1 MNVSEK
7 VSRLQNGSP
16 GIARLNL
23 PSYEWW
29 SEALHGVA
37 YSPGVNFA
45 DSGDFSCAT
54 SFPEP
59 IGLGATFDRELIHE
73 VASTT
78 STEARALS
86 NVGRAGLDF
95 WSAQP
100 SSPHIAPLH
109 VHSPPHCPCPLAA
122 MFALCVIPSVL
133 RLCCAAVVV
142 LCRTPNINIFRDPRW
157 GRGQETPGE
166 DPYLSSEYVYYL
178 IRGYQEGED
187 ASYYKV
193 VADCKHYAGYDIE
206 DWHGNQRYGY
216 NAIISNQDLV
226 ETYLPSFK
234 SCLKDAHVGSAMCSY
249 NAVNGVP
256 ACANAFLMND
266 IARGRWGW
274 EGWITSD
281 CDAVGNIYDS
291 HHYTSNF
298 STLVQITL
306 RAGCD
311 IDCGGTL
318 SAHGEQAYADGAIND
333 RDLDTALIRQFSS
346 LVRLGYFDP
355 ASRQPYRQYGQEHI
369 NTQAAQELARRA
381 ARESIVLLKNI
392 RSTLPLSTSTVKT
405 IALIGPHTD
414 SADVQVGNYNGKPCA
429 VTTPFTALSSMA
441 GMKVTKQ
448 RGVDV
453 NTTDASGF
461 DAAVASAKAADVIV
475 YIGGINQ
482 TIESEGH
489 DRNTIDLPGQQLA
502 LLKQLEATGK
512 PLIVILFGGGGVD
525 VSYLRDSANTHAI
538 LWAGYP
544 SQAGGDAIADV
555 LFGRYSPAGRLP
567 VTWYPASYVSAVPM
581 TDQSM
586 RSSSGNP
593 GRTYKFYTGQPVYAF
608 GSGLSYSQFTYAT
621 IDAPQTQYAIE
632 SLIPDAKQDNPR
644 LKAVALTVNVTN
656 TGSVRSDIV
665 VLAYVSN
672 GNPSANSTGPV
683 TPTSSADVTPPIK
696 ELFDYAHVHAMAP
709 GSSQQLVLGLS
720 YRVLSQVD
728 LHGHQ
733 WLLPGHYTIRLQ
745 NEDVVTHA
753 FELTGE
759 PHLLEDFPDPSNPP
773 ITATTSAPI
782 NKHKRTHS
790 S

>member
-1 MNVSEK
+1 MCRV
-7 VSRLQNGSP
+7 
-16 GIARLNL
+16 
-23 PSYEWW
+23 
-29 SEALHGVA
+29 
-37 YSPGVNFA
+37 
-45 DSGDFSCAT
+45 
-54 SFPEP
+54 
-59 IGLGATFDRELIHE
+59 
-73 VASTT
+73 
-78 STEARALS
+78 
-86 NVGRAGLDF
+86 
-95 WSAQP
+95 
-100 SSPHIAPLH
+100 
-109 VHSPPHCPCPLAA
+109 
-122 MFALCVIPSVL
+122 VL
-133 RLCCAAVVV
+133 LCCCV
-142 LCRTPNINIFRDPRW
+142 CRTPNINIFRDPRW

-318 SAHGEQAYADGAIND
+318 SAHGVRAFEDGAINEA
-333 RDLDTALIRQFSS
+333 DLDVAHTRLFSS

-355 ASRQPYRQYGQEHI
+355 PENQPYRRYAWEHV
-369 NTQAAQELARRA
+369 NTTEAHGLAMQAAL
-381 ARESIVLLKNI
+381 ESIVLLKNI
-392 RSTLPLSTSTVKT
+392 RNTLPLPAGGPTN
-405 IALIGPHTD
+405 IALVGPH
-414 SADVQVGNYNGKPCA
+414 ANNPQAQLGNYNGRACF
-429 VTTPFTALSSMA
+429 VSTPFTSLSREP
-441 GMKVTKQ
+441 GVKVTLA
-448 RGVDV
+448 RGADINSTNV
-453 NTTDASGF
+453 SGF
-461 DAAVASAKAADVIV
+461 DAAVAAAKAADVVV
-475 YIGGINQ
+475 YVGGIDGS
-482 TIESEGH
+482 IESEGH

-773 ITATTSAPI
+773 ITKPVMATSSSHKHARAAPV
-782 NKHKRTHS
+782 S
-790 S
+790 SN